1 MKRIK
6 ENCVFSYIIITI
18 VYILATV
25 AAVFTYNTL
34 DFEWW
39 IKLLAA
45 DVVVTVVTF
54 VFSII
59 FSMPIRKFR

>member
-6 ENCVFSYIIITI
+6 ENRIFSYIIITI
-18 VYILATV
+18 VYILAAV
-25 AAVFTYNTL
+25 AAVFTYNAL

-45 DVVVTVVTF
+45 DVVTVVTF